1 MARGSKI
8 VSISQAIDSC
18 IAPAVEENIIPGAV
32 AAVINR
38 NGLVSLR
45 CHGVRSETTQSPM
58 TNDTVFQIASM
69 TKPIAG
75 AACMQAVERGLLEL
89 DQPASE
95 IIPWLGELRVLDGFN
110 ESGPILRAP
119 NQPVTLRN
127 LLTHTS
133 GFTYEVWNSDMAAW
147 KEHTGNP
154 VTGSGKLASLRQ
166 PLSFDPGTRWEYGIG
181 IDWAGQLLEAATG
194 MSLAEWMRKE
204 IFDPLGLVDT
214 GYTCRP
220 DMQDRQAAIHVL
232 RKDSWVALESNKQKR
247 PTEFDSGGGGL
258 FSTATDYAKFV
269 QMLLRGGE
277 LAAQHV
283 LSPETIS
290 LMSSNNMNDLRVT
303 AVTSHD
309 QKVSANFEFMPG
321 IPKSWGLTFQINE
334 DPVDRGRKEG
344 SLSWA
349 GLYNTHFW
357 IDPKLGFGALLM
369 TQTLPFMIPQVANLL
384 EEFERA
390 IYATMTS

>member
-1 MARGSKI
+1 MCIR
-8 VSISQAIDSC
+8 DS
-18 IAPAVEENIIPGAV
+18 
-32 AAVINR
+32 
-38 NGLVSLR
+38 
-45 CHGVRSETTQSPM
+45 
-58 TNDTVFQIASM
+58 
-69 TKPIAG
+69 
-75 AACMQAVERGLLEL
+75 
-89 DQPASE
+89 
-95 IIPWLGELRVLDGFN
+95 
-110 ESGPILRAP
+110 
-119 NQPVTLRN
+119 
-127 LLTHTS
+127 
-133 GFTYEVWNSDMAAW
+133 
-147 KEHTGNP
+147 
-154 VTGSGKLASLRQ
+154 
-166 PLSFDPGTRWEYGIG
+166 
-181 IDWAGQLLEAATG
+181 
-194 MSLAEWMRKE
+194 
-204 IFDPLGLVDT
+204 
-214 GYTCRP
+214 
-220 DMQDRQAAIHVL
+220 
-232 RKDSWVALESNKQKR
+232 
-247 PTEFDSGGGGL
+247 
-258 FSTATDYAKFV
+258 
-269 QMLLRGGE
+269 LRGGE

-369 TQTLPFMIPQVANLL
+369 TQTLPFMIPQVADLL